1 MHFTPE
7 QQAIFESRGSIKI
20 NAVAGSGKT
29 TTLLEYASRQ
39 TGKRILYLAF
49 NKSVEIEAAAKLR
62 SLGLSHVEVKTAHA
76 LAYRAIV
83 FRHGYKIAERGYRP
97 QDLAALLNLP
107 TLPGILNG
115 PLILASHTLRF
126 ASLFCNQTPAKV
138 EELDY
143 PATLADPLSRSLAL
157 SRLEE
162 ITYHTRLFLKKMND
176 GAIPIT
182 HDFYLKKYQLSRPAL
197 PYDIIF
203 FDEAQD
209 ASPVMLDLVL
219 SQTADKVIVGDRHQQ
234 IYGWRHA
241 KNALEEVDFPLLP
254 LSVSF
259 RLHEKTAR
267 LALKVLKLKK
277 LLLPQMPLPA
287 LIGAG
292 HHETIQSKAVLARSN
307 LALLKRAMALV
318 RDLKDLSG
326 IYFEGNLASYTYAQG
341 TSLFDVLYLYLEQP
355 DKVKNPLFQ
364 SFPDFE
370 ALEQYAKET
379 DDQELSMLIDIVY
392 EYEGELFHLMR
403 LLREKHVADQDKGKA
418 DMIFSTVH
426 RAKGMEYDEVSL
438 ESDFI
443 REEQIAKE
451 LEKAREGKKVLF
463 DSESLLEE
471 INLLY
476 VAVTRTKSRLYLP
489 EKLALSLDEPAH
501 LSFGK
506 TPPPSK
512 KTKKQEDLSWVDTFN
527 RDMEAFH
534 AKRKKQNN

>member
-49 NKSVEIEAAAKLR
+49 NKSVETEATAKLQ
-62 SLGLSHVEVKTAHA
+62 SLGLAHVDVKTAHA

-97 QDLAALLNLP
+97 QDLAALLKLP
-107 TLPGILNG
+107 PLPGILNG
-115 PLILASHTLRF
+115 PLILASHILRF
-126 ASLFCNQTPAKV
+126 ASFFCSQTPAKV

-143 PATLADPLSRSLAL
+143 PATLSDPLSRSLAL

-162 ITYHTRLFLKKMND
+162 ITFHTRIFLKKMND

-182 HDFYLKKYQLSRPAL
+182 HDFYLKKFQLSRPAL
-197 PYDIIF
+197 PFDIIF

-219 SQTADKVIVGDRHQQ
+219 SQSADKVIVGDRHQQ

-277 LLLPQMPLPA
+277 LILPKMTLPA
-287 LIGAG
+287 LVGAG
-292 HHETIQSKAVLARSN
+292 KEDKVHSKAILARSN

-318 RDLKDLSG
+318 RDLPDLSG

-355 DKVKNPLFQ
+355 EKVKNPLFQ

-379 DDQELSMLIDIVY
+379 DDQELSMLIDIVF

-443 REEQIAKE
+443 REEQIVKE
-451 LEKAREGKKVLF
+451 LEKAREGKKILF
-463 DSESLLEE
+463 DSETLLEE

-476 VAVTRTKSRLYLP
+476 VAVTRTKNRLYLP

-501 LSFGK
+501 LSYGK
-506 TPPPSK
+506 TPPPPK
-512 KTKKQEDLSWVDTFN
+512 KAKKQEDLSWVDTFN

-534 AKRKKQNN
+534 AKRKK